1 MIPIIYY
8 GFHYP
13 PMDDIRRKLN
23 LVALIAAIGEL
34 LALIGTIIAGNEF
47 PGCVGIL
54 DYIIFGL
61 GTLVA
66 LSAVKPTADPKSAM
80 WNIILGGLGIVIT
93 TINYLHIAA
102 VTTDQSFTGVGIGI
116 WIAFIGVILF
126 TIFSISDYTYKRN
139 AQKSQ

>member
-1 MIPIIYY
+1 M
-8 GFHYP
+8 
-13 PMDDIRRKLN
+13 
-23 LVALIAAIGEL
+23 
-34 LALIGTIIAGNEF
+34 
-47 PGCVGIL
+47 
-54 DYIIFGL
+54 
-61 GTLVA
+61 
-66 LSAVKPTADPKSAM
+66 KPTADPKSAM

>member
-13 PMDDIRRKLN
+13 VMDDIRRKLN
-23 LVALIAAIGEL
+23 LVALIAAVGEL
-34 LALIGTIIAGNEF
+34 LALIGTIVAGSEF

-61 GTLVA
+61 GSVVA
-66 LSAVKPTADPKSAM
+66 FSAVRPAVDPKSAM
-80 WNIILGGLGIVIT
+80 WNIILGGLGIAVT

-116 WIAFIGVILF
+116 WIAFIGVILY
-126 TIFSISDYTYKRN
+126 TVFSISDYTYKKN